1 MWKSYLMVCYC
12 IRPSKSEFS
21 DVMLVE
27 ASHGQSIYIMEI
39 DKCYDKGLI
48 YCFVDCLGLRKCL
61 EEENVNNDD

>member
-1 MWKSYLMVCYC
+1 MMCYC
-12 IRPSKSEFS
+12 IHPSKSEFS

-27 ASHGQSIYIMEI
+27 ASHGQSIYITEI

-48 YCFVDCLGLRKCL
+48 YCFDDCLGLRKCL